1 MSKLKM
7 AKDLF
12 KSKTTSKPNSRIGK
26 AVAAGVKA
34 AAQKKKGM
42 ITRTLPTVTVT
53 AKKTNK

>member
-1 MSKLKM
+1 MKNLKILKE
-7 AKDLF
+7 AL

-26 AVAAGVKA
+26 AAAAGVKA

-53 AKKTNK
+53 AKKIK